1 MKLKGIC
8 LIAAA
13 VLSIGTASLAKDK
26 GHLDQVSQLGC
37 HHRAER
43 YIHAEG
49 DAAHADG
56 GGYPK

>member
-1 MKLKGIC
+1 MKTERNMSDCSGSPLHRDGI
-8 LIAAA
+8 A
-13 VLSIGTASLAKDK
+13 GQRQ